1 MFNLYDKLVMDSATT
16 NAEAKARRKYYKH
29 IGELIQDRAKIAII
43 FRTVPGEPESC
54 LVIGPKFL
62 SDIQHNDFMRALE
75 SPEGQASFELGTY
88 LARQKFSDGTDMLA
102 MLHIDNF
109 IKKMKTK
116 DVIVTYGPGDDGRM
130 SLDKLNQMIADE
142 KNISISELAVKEN
155 KTKEKKSN
163 KKSDAKETAKN

>member
-1 MFNLYDKLVMDSATT
+1 MDSATI

-29 IGELIQDRAKIAII
+29 IGELTQDRAKVAII
-43 FRTVPGEPESC
+43 FRTVPGEAENC

-62 SDIQHNDFMRALE
+62 SDIHHNDFMKALE

-102 MLHIDNF
+102 MLHADNF

-116 DVIVTYGPGDDGRM
+116 DVIVTYGPGDDGRV

-142 KNISISELAVKEN
+142 KNISVSELAVKDD
-155 KTKEKKSN
+155 KPKEKKSN
-163 KKSDAKETAKN
+163 KKANAKETPKN